1 MKLIE
6 HLLVLLAPH
15 ECLGCACEDH
25 LLCAAC
31 YERLPVAPPIALTA
45 VDHVWPGVVYGG
57 AAKEVVHSLKF
68 ERAVAAAQDIAS
80 HMAVALPGDTDWIVT
95 HIPTA
100 SVRVRQRG
108 YDQSQRI
115 ARLLAGRIHAPYLPL
130 LGRMSAV
137 RQVGATRAER
147 RSQMHG
153 AFRPLHGRMLQNR
166 HVLVVDDV
174 LTTGSTVQA
183 AAQTL
188 RAAGASRVSAV
199 VFASA

>member
-68 ERAVAAAQDIAS
+68 ERAVSAAQDIAS

-130 LGRMSAV
+130 LGRMSA
-137 RQVGATRAER
+137 
-147 RSQMHG
+147 
-153 AFRPLHGRMLQNR
+153 
-166 HVLVVDDV
+166 
-174 LTTGSTVQA
+174 
-183 AAQTL
+183 
-188 RAAGASRVSAV
+188 GASSGRHTCRAPVTDARRLPATPRAYAAEQVCISR
-199 VFASA
+199 